1 MPRFSLPT
9 SLSLSL
15 ALALLVSLSACG
27 GGGVGGV
34 DASDPAA
41 PAALKTAARVHPVSP
56 GASAS
61 ATIRGARHGRDT
73 LLIGTTNQAIV
84 QVDLRSGRVLA
95 SLDVEVFPQHIVA
108 DEDGLFFG
116 GMPLGRY
123 DFATQQQT
131 RFATSDGFTGTVGMA
146 ITPSGTLFA
155 SNVYYF
161 MPDTS
166 CGTCS
171 TAMAYPDPSGQN
183 PPGML
188 FYAFGYVRE
197 LAGGEGRLSGQQLGF
212 TDDARMLVTS
222 KAGDGI
228 FVSTAPVPQICC
240 GPGYIE
246 FERLVAD
253 DSRDTLRFARRG
265 HDRLLVLHRSGRIDE
280 HDLRSGR
287 LIRTVLQA
295 GVVDPVDMVVSRH
308 GTVYVLETSGQ
319 IRVFSE
325 RGRESARIT
334 LPAAAGQAISLALC
348 CDAAPRRP
356 RHRHGA

>member
-1 MPRFSLPT
+1 MTSFSFP
-9 SLSLSL
+9 SSLSL
-15 ALALLVSLSACG
+15 ALALLVSLTACG
-27 GGGVGGV
+27 GGA
-34 DASDPAA
+34 DTADPVA
-41 PAALKTAARVHPVSP
+41 PVELK
-56 GASAS
+56 ASAS
-61 ATIRGARHGRDT
+61 AHPVSSRLGVPPSIHGARGGRDT
-73 LLIGTTNQAIV
+73 LLIGTTNQTIV

-108 DEDGLFFG
+108 DEEGMFFG

-123 DFATQQQT
+123 DFATRQQS

-146 ITPSGTLFA
+146 IAPSGTLFA

-183 PPGML
+183 PEGRL
-188 FYAFGYVRE
+188 FFAFGYVRE

-228 FVSTAPVPQICC
+228 FVSTAPVPEICC

-246 FERLVAD
+246 FEPLVVD
-253 DSRDTLRFARRG
+253 ESRDTLRFARRG
-265 HDRLLVLHRSGRIDE
+265 SDLLLVLQRSGRIDE
-280 HDLRSGR
+280 HDLRTGR
-287 LIRTVLQA
+287 LLRTVLQP
-295 GVVDPVDMVVSRH
+295 GNVDPLDMVVSDRGSIH
-308 GTVYVLETSGQ
+308 VLEKSGQ
-319 IRVFSE
+319 IRSFSA

-334 LPAAAGQAISLALC
+334 LPADAGQAVSLALC
-348 CDAAPRRP
+348 CDAPGR
-356 RHRHGA
+356 RHRH